1 MNELTVSIP
10 GLGVALGVGFL
21 IGVERERSKGSGPER
36 EAAGVR
42 TFALAALLG
51 AAGYIVGGSLGHTM
65 AIGVTALLAGLAY
78 WRSLSSDPGLTTEIA
93 LVLTCILGGLA
104 QRGPVLAAALGT
116 SVALLLASRTW
127 LHRLVRERLTESEMM
142 DGLLLAGAALVVL
155 PILPDHAIDPYGV
168 LNPRVVWTL
177 ALVVM
182 LINGAGYVAM
192 RTQGVTAG
200 LVLSGFF
207 GGFVSSAATIGAMG
221 SRSRAQ
227 PELLRAAVAGA
238 ALSSV
243 ATVVQL
249 GIIVAIANHPL
260 LATLWPALLGAGIA
274 AVIYGLAFS
283 YHAAIGGK
291 PPETSRGRAFELRTA
306 LIFAAAVTLVT
317 FAAALLAD
325 RFGSTGSLIG
335 IAVAGFADAHSSSA
349 SAASLSAT
357 GALPLPAAALAVLLA
372 FATNSITKA
381 VVAWAT
387 GGPAFAVRVIPGVVL
402 TVIAAAAAV
411 VVDGIW

>member
-10 GLGVALGVGFL
+10 GLGVALGVGLL

-51 AAGYIVGGSLGHTM
+51 AAGYIGGESFGHAM

-78 WRSLSSDPGLTTEIA
+78 WRSPSSDPGLTTEIA

-142 DGLLLAGAALVVL
+142 DGLLLAGAGLVVL
-155 PILPDHAIDPYGV
+155 PILPDRAIDPYGV

-192 RTQGVTAG
+192 RTQGITAG
-200 LVLSGFF
+200 LVLSGLF

-221 SRSRAQ
+221 NRCRAQ

-243 ATVVQL
+243 ATVIQL
-249 GIIVAIANHPL
+249 ASLSRFKPAL
-260 LATLWPALLGAGIA
+260 LATLWPALLPPASPLWST
-274 AVIYGLAFS
+274 VWRS
-283 YHAAIGGK
+283 YRAAISEPSGK
-291 PPETSRGRAFELRTA
+291 ARARFRA
-306 LIFAAAVTLVT
+306 AHRVDFAAADRGDS
-317 FAAALLAD
+317 AAA
-325 RFGSTGSLIG
+325 FHG
-335 IAVAGFADAHSSSA
+335 
-349 SAASLSAT
+349 
-357 GALPLPAAALAVLLA
+357 
-372 FATNSITKA
+372 
-381 VVAWAT
+381 
-387 GGPAFAVRVIPGVVL
+387 
-402 TVIAAAAAV
+402 
-411 VVDGIW
+411 